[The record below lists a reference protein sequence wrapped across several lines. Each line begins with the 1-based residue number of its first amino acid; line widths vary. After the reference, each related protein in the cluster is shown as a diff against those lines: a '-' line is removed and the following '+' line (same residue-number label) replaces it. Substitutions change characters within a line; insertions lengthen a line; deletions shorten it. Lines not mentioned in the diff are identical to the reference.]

1 MMYAVLFVVAFAAG
15 AINSV
20 AGGGTLL
27 TFPMLIAY
35 GVPSV
40 TANATSTVA
49 LVPGSFAAFWGFRK
63 ETSGNRGGDLAIF
76 VVSAVGGLAG
86 ALLLVRLGNDTFA
99 KLVPW
104 LILGATT
111 LFILQEPLRRLAL
124 RGKTA
129 AADAAP
135 ATEPERMSV
144 RLLAVQFFV
153 AIYGGFFG
161 AASGILMLGVFGLLG
176 YRDIHRMNR
185 LKNLANVGFNTAAS
199 ATFIIGHHVQWL
211 LALAMLVGSVVGG
224 YGGAGIAKAI
234 GQKNVKRVVI
244 VVGLAMGAY
253 TLIREYWRQ

>member
-1 MMYAVLFVVAFAAG
+1 MMYFVLFVVAFAAG
-15 AINSV
+15 AVNSV

-63 ETSGNRGGDLAIF
+63 ETSGNRGGDVAIF
-76 VVSAVGGLAG
+76 LVSAAGGLAG
-86 ALLLVRLGNDTFA
+86 ALLLVHIGNDMFG

-124 RGKTA
+124 RGRTDGAQTA
-129 AADAAP
+129 AGGEP
-135 ATEPERMSV
+135 KTEPERMTF

-199 ATFIIGHHVQWL
+199 TTFIVGHHVRWL
-211 LALAMLVGSVVGG
+211 IALSMLVGSIVGG
-224 YGGAGIAKAI
+224 YGGAGVAKRI

-244 VVGLAMGAY
+244 AVGLAMGVY
-253 TLIREYWRQ
+253 TLVKQ